1 MILKYLIILTF
12 MHFSLKLK
20 SKVFSVEKDINSY
33 TMKYLG
39 VFFFVEIVS
48 IRVHAKEINVIFF
61 KICAFN
67 FLSINI
73 YIIKWKI
80 SIYISFTFKISISIL
95 TCTLVHKLI

>member
-1 MILKYLIILTF
+1 MEDKKDSKSISRVEMIIKINKQSCDPLHFIKEKNMILKYLIILTF

-48 IRVHAKEINVIFF
+48 IRVHAKEINVFF
-61 KICAFN
+61 KK
-67 FLSINI
+67 LVRL
-73 YIIKWKI
+73 
-80 SIYISFTFKISISIL
+80 TF
-95 TCTLVHKLI
+95 